1 MPREPTPLDQ
11 RWWLRLLPSP
21 IPRPA
26 DSLVSIRSIRARD
39 ATTFFRVA
47 SLLWLAALMRVG
59 YKRHGQPPHD
69 DDADGVDGWLGF
81 GDLALATLSD
91 FSVVATGIAV
101 VAMLV
106 TRPLNFTGEILMS
119 LYQAMVNRFVI
130 PVIEGHRAEGRAEG
144 RAVGLEEGRAVGLEE
159 GRVVGLEEGRVE
171 AQARWQAWNQRRL
184 DAERQGRE
192 FVEPLPE

>member
-26 DSLVSIRSIRARD
+26 DSRVSIRSIRARD
-39 ATTFFRVA
+39 AKTFFRVA
-47 SLLWLAALMRVG
+47 TLLWLAALMRVG

-69 DDADGVDGWLGF
+69 DANGVDGWLGF

-101 VAMLV
+101 VAMLA

-130 PVIEGHRAEGRAEG
+130 PVIEAHRAEGRAEG
-144 RAVGLEEGRAVGLEE
+144 RAET
-159 GRVVGLEEGRVE
+159 
-171 AQARWQAWNQRRL
+171 QTRWQVWNRRRL
-184 DAERQGRE
+184 EAERQGRE
-192 FVEPLPE
+192 FAEPPPELRP